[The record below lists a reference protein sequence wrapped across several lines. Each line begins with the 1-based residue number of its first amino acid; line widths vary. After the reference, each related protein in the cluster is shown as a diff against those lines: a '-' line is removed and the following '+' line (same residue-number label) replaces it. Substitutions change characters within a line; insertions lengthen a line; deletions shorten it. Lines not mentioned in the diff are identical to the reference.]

1 MFISSTMWKKVTL
14 TCAFL
19 HIRLYSCANIIYKP
33 TNMSGDLSRMCLY
46 RRCTSFKGTYT
57 HPIRTCTSSLLRTCT
72 FSENSSIFLSYFCEQ
87 LWSPPQRCGFV
98 RMRDNIMGKRSQY
111 LYFIDVYVLL
121 ACTYERLVT
130 YAKLGNHA
138 YICFL
143 MSLLFICT
151 HTSLS
156 RLNHLFFCDVY
167 VWISMFEFDF

>member
-1 MFISSTMWKKVTL
+1 
-14 TCAFL
+14 
-19 HIRLYSCANIIYKP
+19 
-33 TNMSGDLSRMCLY
+33 MSGDLSRMCLL
-46 RRCTSFKGTYT
+46 RMCTSFKGTYIYL
-57 HPIRTCTSSLLRTCT
+57 IRTCTSSLFRTCT
-72 FSENSSIFLSYFCEQ
+72 FSENSSIFLSHFCEQ
-87 LWSPPQRCGFV
+87 LCTPPQRCGFV
-98 RMRDNIMGKRSQY
+98 RMRDSIMGKTSQC
-111 LYFIDVYVLL
+111 LYFVGVYVLL

-156 RLNHLFFCDVY
+156 RLNHLFYCDVY